1 MTKQIKHTYF
11 YQHPPQVVWDY
22 LTKPELLQ
30 QWLMKNDFAPILGRD
45 FTFNTNPIPA
55 MDFDG
60 IAYCK
65 VVEIVPF
72 KKLSYTWKGGPG
84 EGKITLD
91 SLVVWT
97 LTATENGTELLL
109 EHTGFKEANFN
120 IFNGMNGG
128 WLKNIQKIDKLI
140 TDSQNGTAGA

>member
-30 QWLMKNDFAPILGRD
+30 QWLMRNDFEPVIGHD
-45 FTFNTNPIPA
+45 FTFNTNPIPSL
-55 MDFDG
+55 DFDG
-60 IAYCK
+60 IFYCK
-65 VVEIVPF
+65 VMEIVPL

-84 EGKITLD
+84 KGEITVD
-91 SLVVWT
+91 SVVVWT

-120 IFNGMNGG
+120 IFTAMNAG
-128 WLKNIQKIDKLI
+128 WLQNIQKIDKLI
-140 TDSQNGTAGA
+140 TDAKHDTDQA